1 MASGTGPDDGNFLTV
16 WLAGLDYV
24 ACQGLSEIAKKALD
38 RANRDGFI
46 VLAPVAG
53 LLARMVAHSTGNRRE
68 GHVFLNERI
77 GVQILSALHEIEIA
91 LDFFVGSTG
100 VIARGQL
107 VSVHRSDGTPVS
119 GGKQVLSLFL
129 RWGRG
134 DTGEGDGKP
143 VRDVRALS
151 RHRTLP

>member
-1 MASGTGPDDGNFLTV
+1 
-16 WLAGLDYV
+16 
-24 ACQGLSEIAKKALD
+24 
-38 RANRDGFI
+38 FI

-68 GHVFLNERI
+68 GHVILNERI
-77 GVQILSALHEIEIA
+77 GVQILSALQESEIA
-91 LDFFVGSTG
+91 LDFFVSSTG
-100 VIARGQL
+100 VIVRGQL

-129 RWGRG
+129 LWSRG

-143 VRDVRALS
+143 V
-151 RHRTLP
+151 